1 MNDKPILLVDDE
13 AAPPVEDLADLFR
26 ERARILSEVPPQEEA
41 GERIAALSFQ
51 LDDELYG
58 IELKYLLEMRQATPL
73 RRLPGVLP
81 HLAGVMNLRGELLPV
96 VDLRPVLGLGKT
108 ETSSVAPA
116 TLVLSFKGDKL
127 AVAVDR
133 ARDILGFPA
142 NDLKPPP
149 MSLDPE
155 RAAFVRGEYLM
166 EGRLMTL
173 LDVEKIL
180 TDARFAGEAR
190 EA

>member
-1 MNDKPILLVDDE
+1 
-13 AAPPVEDLADLFR
+13 
-26 ERARILSEVPPQEEA
+26 
-41 GERIAALSFQ
+41 
-51 LDDELYG
+51 
-58 IELKYLLEMRQATPL
+58 
-73 RRLPGVLP
+73 
-81 HLAGVMNLRGELLPV
+81 
-96 VDLRPVLGLGKT
+96 
-108 ETSSVAPA
+108 
-116 TLVLSFKGDKL
+116 
-127 AVAVDR
+127 
-133 ARDILGFPA
+133 
-142 NDLKPPP
+142 LKPPP